1 VKLQSWQLHEKKRLK
16 DIMDP
21 SLLEGP
27 GYSEGEALR
36 VVTIALLCTQ
46 SEPTIRPTMTRVVA
60 MLVGDSNT
68 EIPPIVK
75 SSKLRPLIL
84 TELPNM
90 STWNDISNA
99 IKGNN
104 SQLSH
109 DQVSRASLRSGSV
122 SDTTIEP
129 R

>member
-1 VKLQSWQLHEKKRLK
+1 
-16 DIMDP
+16 MDP
-21 SLLEGP
+21 SLLESH
-27 GYSEGEALR
+27 GYSEEEALR

-75 SSKLRPLIL
+75 SSKLQPLIL

-104 SQLSH
+104 SQLSD
-109 DQVSRASLRSGSV
+109 DQSQASMRSGSV
-122 SDTTIEP
+122 SDTTIES